1 MQLRP
6 RFIRIPLVGG
16 QQFTQVIGLQ
26 NVLDDILQHS
36 VLQRPLGYFWRG
48 ASISSMLAGAAI
60 VPVRFALDPVHR
72 SVHQGAAFGTAHQ
85 AG

>member
-6 RFIRIPLVGG
+6 RFICIPLVGG

-36 VLQRPLGYFWRG
+36 VLQRPLGDFWRG
-48 ASISSMLAGAAI
+48 ASISSMLAGTAI
-60 VPVRFALDPVHR
+60 IPIRSALYPVHR
-72 SVHQGAAFGTAHQ
+72 SIHQGAAFGTAHQ
-85 AG
+85 PG